1 MSKVIKFTN
10 VSEEQL
16 QMLCDLVVCM
26 IVDDGVVLVPF
37 DELVERDGSWVDDL
51 VGEVVSIQNT
61 TYRYSIR
68 VSIVGITK
76 QDKTMKVVCV
86 VVPEEIFDGY
96 YNTLEKAT
104 YCPNTETM
112 CLPIECFTQLMTH
125 PMTIEL
131 VEDEDIDIEFI
142 VCQDD

>member
-1 MSKVIKFTN
+1 
-10 VSEEQL
+10 
-16 QMLCDLVVCM
+16 
-26 IVDDGVVLVPF
+26 
-37 DELVERDGSWVDDL
+37 
-51 VGEVVSIQNT
+51 
-61 TYRYSIR
+61 
-68 VSIVGITK
+68 
-76 QDKTMKVVCV
+76 MKVVCV

-96 YNTLEKAT
+96 SNTLEMAT

-112 CLPIECFTQLMTH
+112 CLPIEFFSELMTH